1 VAKEC
6 KTIKQHK
13 QITSNPFANKSEN
26 LLLIYKLMKK
36 LINPALMKAFFESA
50 KLFSQHS
57 IHLRKRK
64 YGLRNAEK
72 SMGANGCGIKA

>member
-1 VAKEC
+1 
-6 KTIKQHK
+6 
-13 QITSNPFANKSEN
+13 
-26 LLLIYKLMKK
+26 MKK